1 MNNEKKIERQYK
13 KYEQLLDNAS
23 NEHEQGKA
31 DKALDKLAKLFPN
44 DQEFK
49 TYLQSKISTTLRI
62 N

>member
-1 MNNEKKIERQYK
+1 MSNEKKIERQYK

-23 NEHEQGKA
+23 NEYEQKKA

-49 TYLQSKISTTLRI
+49 TYLQSKINTTLRI